1 MKPILYEAVEA
12 EDCWD
17 FAATVAVPASSMNN
31 AAPSMTFVKRWRMN
45 ASSWCDGKPD
55 TRFRC
60 LLIRRAQ
67 PEVKPSTRLPEL
79 PSTPDARTSQRRRL
93 GSIVRPGRDPE
104 RPTPIPAG
112 PFSGRQVG

>member
-17 FAATVAVPASSMNN
+17 FAATVAVPASSMNS

-45 ASSWCDGKPD
+45 ASSCGDGKPE

-67 PEVKPSTRLPEL
+67 PEVKSSPRPPEL
-79 PSTPDARTSQRRRL
+79 LLTPDAL
-93 GSIVRPGRDPE
+93 PE
-104 RPTPIPAG
+104 RDAG
-112 PFSGRQVG
+112 WLPFVSRREA